1 MRIKLIGKL
10 ASINIQVQIDVGFG
24 DAVTPKAE
32 EAEFPTIL
40 NLPAPSLLVYPR
52 ETVIAE
58 KFQSMVDLGITN
70 SRLKDFYDIWFLC
83 HGFQLREVHS

>member
-1 MRIKLIGKL
+1 MHLKEEQEYEGVRIKLKGKL
-10 ASINIQVQIDVGFG
+10 ALINIQVQIDVGFG

-40 NLPAPSLLVYPR
+40 DLPAPSLLVYPR

-58 KFQSMVDLGITN
+58 KFQVMVDLGITN
-70 SRLKDFYDIWFLC
+70 SRYS
-83 HGFQLREVHS
+83 QT